1 MSAPVKS
8 TSGATIFIMYAPRKF
23 APRSLAN
30 RKSAPVKF
38 CDEERGIFPSVRRRE
53 RSRFERSTRSPS
65 ESSVVTHAQSQVL
78 AELLRDVNFDQIVT
92 TELLRRA
99 AVELA
104 PSIRFRGVQFR
115 ARRSGED
122 DAGGGRGGET
132 ERGRAGRGDVVGG
145 STRLHARATAL
156 NARDRGEGDGSDR
169 AHRVRALSAASSARG
184 DVAGVR
190 RERRGT
196 DEDGTRREA

>member
-30 RKSAPVKF
+30 RRSAPVKF
-38 CDEERGIFPSVRRRE
+38 CDEPNAVRFRQYVARE
-53 RSRFERSTRSPS
+53 RSRFEPPSRSPS
-65 ESSVVTHAQSQVL
+65 ESSVVVTHAQSQVL
-78 AELLRDVNFDQIVT
+78 AELLRDVDFDQIVT
-92 TELLRRA
+92 AELLRRA

-184 DVAGVR
+184 DVAGVAAR
-190 RERRGT
+190 TAR
-196 DEDGTRREA
+196 D